1 MEALAIAAATIA
13 AQWAAE
19 GFVKEAGKSSF
30 AALKPIYEW
39 VKSKLGGDMQATDTF
54 GKLVANPKDPTHTS
68 EVAKAL
74 SARLE
79 ADPSLKEELTRLLA
93 TAEQDRQT
101 HGFVVQVMDN
111 AKVGK
116 ITNIGTIIG
125 TVNF

>member
-19 GFVKEAGKSSF
+19 AFVKEAGKTSF
-30 AALKPIYEW
+30 GALKPIYEW
-39 VKSKLGGDMQATDTF
+39 VKSKLGGDAQATDAF
-54 GKLVANPKDPTHTS
+54 GKLTANPKDQSNTS

-74 SARLE
+74 TTRLE
-79 ADPSLKEELTRLLA
+79 TDPSLKEELARLLA

-111 AKVGK
+111 AKVG
-116 ITNIGTIIG
+116 
-125 TVNF
+125 

>member
-19 GFVKEAGKSSF
+19 AFVKEASKSSF

-39 VKSKLGGDMQATDTF
+39 VKSKLGGDAQAAETF
-54 GKLVANPKDPTHTS
+54 GKLAANPKDPVHTS

-74 SARLE
+74 TARLE
-79 ADPSLKEELTRLLA
+79 ADPSLKDELTGLLA
-93 TAEQDRQT
+93 TAEQDRQARS
-101 HGFVVQVMDN
+101 FVVQVMDN

-116 ITNIGTIIG
+116 ITNIGTIFG